1 MSEIGNV
8 NSDSVAHSSGAG
20 FGRLD
25 LNTDRHR
32 YSIDRPFK
40 GNTSSVKGK
49 DRLDSDKNSPVIGN
63 DWSETDVNSDSNTHC
78 SNSGNNISGKV
89 YGKVRFS

>member
-1 MSEIGNV
+1 MSEIGII

-20 FGRLD
+20 FGRVN

-40 GNTSSVKGK
+40 CSTSSVKGK
-49 DRLDSDKNSPVIGN
+49 DRLDSDNDSPVIGN
-63 DWSETDVNSDSNTHC
+63 DWSETDNVNSDSNIT
-78 SNSGNNISGKV
+78 V
-89 YGKVRFS
+89 QTRVTAFQAQYMEMLD